1 MQGRAPIGK
10 NERVDVG
17 SAGVLSQVRDALRRG
32 DAVAARR
39 VVEPLME
46 GEPCGEVL
54 ELAARAEYVGRDYAA
69 AIALFERAYAA
80 FRSERDHL
88 GAVRVAR
95 TLPMLHGMIMGD
107 WAVGGG
113 WLARAQTVLA
123 EVDDPEERGWVALDL
138 GMFEPDRERKHVQF
152 EAALIAAREAGAIE
166 LEISVLAYFGASLV
180 HRGNID
186 EGMRML
192 DESLAAIAG
201 HEVDDFCVIEE
212 VFCQLFS
219 ACERVTD
226 VARADQWIA
235 VGEALAERKGLPA
248 VSAFCRTHYGGV
260 LTAAGRWSEADA
272 ALTAAIQLWALGR
285 RSGLQAGAIARLADL
300 RTRQGRFEEAAKLLD
315 ELDPSALGDA
325 VRPLAAVALARG
337 DLARAAALLDDAL
350 ASVDVVDRGAVP
362 LLELSI
368 EVRVRSGDLDGAR
381 AALERLSGCAECENG
396 PSLRAAV
403 ALARGRVAHGAGD
416 PEAARCFREAIAGF
430 GAARMPIDVATAR
443 LELARAC
450 AGVDVTTAAD
460 EARKAYVVFVRSGAN
475 WQADA
480 ASSLLRSLGVKL
492 PSAPPSDD
500 VLTRREHEVL
510 DLIGVGLSNREIADR
525 LYISRKT
532 VEHHVS
538 NVLAKLGLRGRAEAA
553 AYAAVRAP
561 GPATE

>member
-1 MQGRAPIGK
+1 M
-10 NERVDVG
+10 DVG
-17 SAGVLSQVRDALRRG
+17 GADALSWVRDALRRG
-32 DAVAARR
+32 DADSARR
-39 VVEPLME
+39 AIEPLVD
-46 GEPCGEVL
+46 GEPPGVVL
-54 ELAARAEYVGRDYAA
+54 ELAARAEYVGRDYAT

-80 FRSERDHL
+80 FRTEGDHL

-95 TLPMLHGMIMGD
+95 TLPMLHGTIMGD

-138 GMFEPDRERKHVQF
+138 GMFEPDRHRKHAQF
-152 EAALIAAREAGAIE
+152 QAALSSAREAGAID
-166 LEISVLAYFGASLV
+166 LEISVLAYYGASLV
-180 HRGNID
+180 YAGSTD

-235 VGEALAERKGLPA
+235 VGESLAERKGLPA

-260 LTAAGRWSEADA
+260 LTAAGRWGEADA
-272 ALTAAIQLWALGR
+272 ALTAAIQLGALGR
-285 RSGLQAGAIARLADL
+285 SSGLQAGAIARLADL
-300 RTRQGRFEEAAKLLD
+300 RTRQGRFEEAVQLLA
-315 ELDPSALGDA
+315 ELDPSAQGEA
-325 VRPLAAVALARG
+325 VRPIAAIALARG
-337 DLARAAALLDDAL
+337 ELARAAALLDDAL
-350 ASVDVVDRGAVP
+350 TSVDVVDRGAVP

-381 AALERLSGCAECENG
+381 AALERLSGCAECEQG
-396 PSLRAAV
+396 PYLRAVV
-403 ALARGRVAHGAGD
+403 ALARGRIAHGASD
-416 PEAARCFREAIAGF
+416 PEATRCFREAIAAF
-430 GAARMPIDVATAR
+430 GAARMPIEVATAR
-443 LELARAC
+443 LELARASVG
-450 AGVDVTTAAD
+450 ADLATAAD
-460 EARKAYVVFVRSGAN
+460 EARKAYAVFAGSGAN
-475 WQADA
+475 WHADA
-480 ASSLLRSLGVKL
+480 AASLLRSLGVKL
-492 PSAPPSDD
+492 PSAPPTDD
-500 VLTRREHEVL
+500 VLTRREREVL
-510 DLIGVGLSNREIADR
+510 GLIGAGLSNPEIADR

-561 GPATE
+561 EPGAE